1 MQGGAGGEKDDDAA
15 GASGALGSGA
25 ASLKLELDVMT
36 NITESIIENQKEAKE
51 AGLNTTEQRN
61 EKLVKKAVEKQA
73 ERAKSA
79 EQKEMKAKG
88 QTDDDFKGRSVDH
101 KNKDIPDKI
110 VNHYPEG

>member
-1 MQGGAGGEKDDDAA
+1 MQGGAGGEKDDDTAR
-15 GASGALGSGA
+15 ASGALGSGA
-25 ASLKLELDVMT
+25 AGMKLELDVMT

-61 EKLVKKAVEKQA
+61 EKLVKKALEKQA
-73 ERAKSA
+73 ERARSA

-88 QTDDDFKGRSVDH
+88 QTDDDFKGRAVDH